1 MGTLRKNTVMEF
13 RPKQWVLHGQKR
25 CPYSPQ
31 SKMQN
36 LKISKIVINF
46 KWNIAEYSFF
56 DVHKETIFVRSLQ

>member
-1 MGTLRKNTVMEF
+1 MIHFIVFIHGTLRKNTVMKI

-36 LKISKIVINF
+36 LKITKILINF
-46 KWNIAEYSFF
+46 KMENCR
-56 DVHKETIFVRSLQ
+56 IFIL